1 MVTHGSDNSSFSGF
15 LQLLTLNEGVVEVV
29 ALGLLPNIVRGVI
42 TGPQNKINIVS
53 FLELFDEEH
62 VSLERQVAVAQTAPI
77 SGWPL
82 VIFLGFKVLFI
93 HNSVKNLL
101 VR

>member
-1 MVTHGSDNSSFSGF
+1 MVTHGSNNSSFSGF
-15 LQLLTLNEGVVEVV
+15 LQLLALNEGVIEVV
-29 ALGLLPNIVRGVI
+29 ALGLLPDIVRGVI
-42 TGPQNKINIVS
+42 PGPQNKINIVS

-77 SGWPL
+77 SGWSL